1 MDPDRWRV
9 IERVLDEALAHR
21 PEQWQAVLD
30 EACSTDPELR
40 AEVESLLRQATKAQT
55 FLASPPFALAAA
67 IVAESNNGENETKN
81 AGRRIGSYRLIEE
94 IGRGGMSRVF
104 LAERADGQFEQ
115 RVAVKLLRPG
125 LDSELDQARFR
136 AERQILAALNHPNVA
151 RLFDGGLTNDGVPY
165 LVLEYVEGK
174 PINLYC
180 DERKLSAV
188 ERLEL
193 FLPVLDAVQY
203 AHRNLVVHRDLK
215 PSNILVTADGEV
227 KLLDFGLAKLLEPA
241 NEDVSL
247 TQTGQ
252 RWMTPEYAAPEQ
264 VRADTVTT
272 VTDIYQL
279 GAVLYELLTGSP
291 PFGRRSRGLHELE
304 GAIVHDE
311 PRAPSAAASTGAG
324 TGADTGTGKPLR
336 GDVDAILLK
345 ALRKEPERRYS
356 SASAFRDDVERFLRG
371 QPVSARPDT
380 ALYRFRKLVRR
391 NTVASAATALAAA
404 ALVVAT
410 VLSVRGMREARRE
423 RDHVE
428 QALRRSRASVAF
440 ESLIFKLIP
449 VGGAAM
455 TYDQLIARGRDVLER
470 QFRGDPVS
478 RMELGIQ
485 FAQHYLQQGN
495 DTAGLLLV
503 GRSVALADSVRD
515 AQMQVRTRCE
525 MAYAH
530 ARAGRPDSALAWLAR
545 TRPFLSRLPD
555 VERGTLDACQGAEG
569 DAIIRTNPDSAAEL
583 YRAIAARSV
592 TAGDTADLDYANI
605 LNDVARALHM
615 AKRDRESVA
624 ILMHVADLQR
634 KGFGPDPLDQAVLLY
649 NISAVYASLG
659 EYRPAREWLAKRV
672 ALVPSLDSAPQPAEF
687 AAYAYGSVLYRLAEL
702 DSAEFWLTRA
712 FTRPELLWP
721 RFALPAHYMLAR
733 IALARGRGDEVR
745 HQLAMAD
752 SIYPKASKLVDAP
765 SHGVAY
771 RIATMDAGDRPL
783 VAATISRMLDSIGYK
798 PTSTGQWF
806 IDPLLEGATRL
817 VAAGAY
823 DAATRYAEHAARI
836 AAVDSI
842 TYRQSGIV
850 GQAQAVEA
858 RAALVRGD
866 SAQARALLARA
877 VPPLTYGLGARH
889 PATLAAVALR
899 DSIGR

>member
-9 IERVLDEALAHR
+9 IERVLDEALAHG

-30 EACSTDPELR
+30 ESCSTDPELR
-40 AEVESLLRQATKAQT
+40 AEVESLLRQATNAQS
-55 FLASPPFALAAA
+55 FLASPPFAMAAA
-67 IVAESNNGENETKN
+67 IVAESKKGDSETKN

-151 RLFDGGLTNDGVPY
+151 RLFDGGLTDDGVPY

-174 PINLYC
+174 PINAYC
-180 DERKLSAV
+180 DERELSAA

-215 PSNILVTADGEV
+215 PSNILVSADGEV

-241 NEDVSL
+241 SDDVSL

-272 VTDIYQL
+272 TTDIYQL

-304 GAIVHDE
+304 GAIMHDE
-311 PRAPSAAASTGAG
+311 PRAPSAAAGG
-324 TGADTGTGKPLR
+324 GKPLR

-356 SASAFRDDVERFLRG
+356 SASAFRDDVERFLQG

-391 NTVASAATALAAA
+391 NAVASAATALAAA
-404 ALVVAT
+404 ALVGAT
-410 VLSVRGMREARRE
+410 ALSVRGMREARRE

-428 QALRRSRASVAF
+428 EALRRSRASVAF
-440 ESLIFKLIP
+440 ESLIFKLLP
-449 VGGAAM
+449 VGGTAM
-455 TYDQLIARGRDVLER
+455 TYDQLIARGREVLER

-503 GRSVALADSVRD
+503 GRSVALADSVGD

-525 MAYAH
+525 MAYAY
-530 ARAGRPDSALAWLAR
+530 ARTGRPDSALAWLGR
-545 TRPFLSRLPD
+545 TRPMLSRLPD

-569 DAIIRTNPDSAAEL
+569 DALVRAKPDSAAQL
-583 YRAIAARSV
+583 YRAIAARSLA
-592 TAGDTADLDYANI
+592 AGDTANLDYANI

-615 AKRDRESVA
+615 AKRDRESVG

-649 NISAVYASLG
+649 NISAAYASLG

-672 ALVPSLDSAPQPAEF
+672 ALIPTVDSAPQPAEF

-702 DSAEFWLTRA
+702 DSAELWLTRA
-712 FTRPELLWP
+712 LTRPELLSVRW
-721 RFALPAHYMLAR
+721 ALPAHYMLAR
-733 IALARGRGDEVR
+733 IALARGRTDDARRQV
-745 HQLAMAD
+745 AIAD

-765 SHGVAY
+765 AHGVAY
-771 RIATMDAGDRPL
+771 RIATIGAGARPGF
-783 VAATISRMLDSIGYK
+783 AATVSGMLDSIGYK

-823 DAATRYAEHAARI
+823 DVATRYAEHAARI
-836 AAVDSI
+836 AAVDSM

-850 GQAQAVEA
+850 GQAEAVEA
-858 RAALVRGD
+858 RAALGRGD

-899 DSIGR
+899 DSIAR